1 MLEVKS
7 ITPCQVWYPTT
18 GQHADTPFWGVNRR
32 AAQVPNECYKK
43 AHKVD
48 VQYAGS
54 PNTNLPA
61 DRGPVEQAM
70 RAMEGPIPAV
80 FGAYGETNKEFIHIL
95 AKLAATGAR
104 TQWRQMLFKTEDIAL
119 GVFTWRVRRQV
130 GMAILRA
137 NAILKRS
144 RMLLMLGLPTD
155 TAQSREAASRFRV
168 WGRNGRGDIAAG
180 YRQAQARHNA

>member
-1 MLEVKS
+1 
-7 ITPCQVWYPTT
+7 
-18 GQHADTPFWGVNRR
+18 
-32 AAQVPNECYKK
+32 
-43 AHKVD
+43 
-48 VQYAGS
+48 
-54 PNTNLPA
+54 
-61 DRGPVEQAM
+61 
-70 RAMEGPIPAV
+70 MEGPIPAV

-104 TQWRQMLFKTEDIAL
+104 TQWRQMLFKTEEIAL

-168 WGRNGRGDIAAG
+168 WGRNGRGDMAAG
-180 YRQAQARHNA
+180 WQWLPAGSSPAQCLGRAWVSHAWPKFPHTHTHPSLVLSVPAFYISLFMVVP